1 MSNVDARTYNTQIK
15 PEMVDTGVR
24 ESRDSSEHPETTPI
38 IIALDVTGSMRRTP
52 HEMIKDNFP
61 KLMDALMQLG
71 IKDPQL
77 LFMAVGDHEYDNYPI
92 QVGQFESDTEK
103 IVNSLEEFVLEGG
116 GNKYEYFKTSQIE
129 FVDLTEVSEGN
140 YVASGTN
147 PAASLTFNDKGKGFI
162 IGSFRVVMPNDDAN
176 MKKIQQDFGSEKAL
190 IANLIKP
197 TLYKVVTSCG
207 PLMSSLESVSETR
220 TDLIA
225 YITDQLNN
233 GVYKTVVIRDSVTN
247 EITGE
252 KEMRTKAQIV
262 ADTNSPS
269 GYKRQETSPF
279 SQYGITCGLVSILD
293 IKYDGA
299 TQSQIDA
306 QKQANLAVITS
317 KTKSLE
323 AIQRTVQITEEGRAA
338 AERAKWEQEKEKA
351 IAVTKAQQEF
361 EVAELEA
368 KKAKQVAL
376 KVQAEGEAK
385 AAANRA
391 LVAAG
396 LTPAERA
403 EWDYKTAVGVAQA
416 LAESKVSWVP
426 SVMFGGGS
434 SSNSAM
440 DAVGLK
446 MLLDIT
452 KSLDKTSK

>member
-1 MSNVDARTYNTQIK
+1 MSSFKDGLRRSGQSVLDARAQNLYEMTKIEEERFIQECKMKVLRIK
-15 PEMVDTGVR
+15 NELNKH
-24 ESRDSSEHPETTPI
+24 RDLSVKSTT
-38 IIALDVTGSMRRTP
+38 
-52 HEMIKDNFP
+52 
-61 KLMDALMQLG
+61 
-71 IKDPQL
+71 
-77 LFMAVGDHEYDNYPI
+77 
-92 QVGQFESDTEK
+92 
-103 IVNSLEEFVLEGG
+103 SLEVGNGFDPKAWVAKRHQLERDLRVANIEYALALKVDGEEF
-116 GNKYEYFKTSQIE
+116 
-129 FVDLTEVSEGN
+129 
-140 YVASGTN
+140 
-147 PAASLTFNDKGKGFI
+147 PAD
-162 IGSFRVVMPNDDAN
+162 
-176 MKKIQQDFGSEKAL
+176 E
-190 IANLIKP
+190 
-197 TLYKVVTSCG
+197 
-207 PLMSSLESVSETR
+207 
-220 TDLIA
+220 
-225 YITDQLNN
+225 
-233 GVYKTVVIRDSVTN
+233 
-247 EITGE
+247 
-252 KEMRTKAQIV
+252 
-262 ADTNSPS
+262 
-269 GYKRQETSPF
+269 
-279 SQYGITCGLVSILD
+279 
-293 IKYDGA
+293 
-299 TQSQIDA
+299 
-306 QKQANLAVITS
+306 
-317 KTKSLE
+317 
-323 AIQRTVQITEEGRAA
+323 TEEQINVAA

>member
-1 MSNVDARTYNTQIK
+1 MGSGSYSFAVYASLASDRGYATKSADAVFTNHSLSAKSDIKLSNVDARTYNTQIK

-103 IVNSLEEFVLEGG
+103 IINSLEEFVLEGG
-116 GNKYEYFKTSQIE
+116 GG
-129 FVDLTEVSEGN
+129 GN
-140 YVASGTN
+140 
-147 PAASLTFNDKGKGFI
+147 
-162 IGSFRVVMPNDDAN
+162 
-176 MKKIQQDFGSEKAL
+176 
-190 IANLIKP
+190 
-197 TLYKVVTSCG
+197 
-207 PLMSSLESVSETR
+207 
-220 TDLIA
+220 
-225 YITDQLNN
+225 
-233 GVYKTVVIRDSVTN
+233 
-247 EITGE
+247 
-252 KEMRTKAQIV
+252 
-262 ADTNSPS
+262 
-269 GYKRQETSPF
+269 
-279 SQYGITCGLVSILD
+279 
-293 IKYDGA
+293 
-299 TQSQIDA
+299 
-306 QKQANLAVITS
+306 
-317 KTKSLE
+317 
-323 AIQRTVQITEEGRAA
+323 
-338 AERAKWEQEKEKA
+338 
-351 IAVTKAQQEF
+351 
-361 EVAELEA
+361 
-368 KKAKQVAL
+368 
-376 KVQAEGEAK
+376 
-385 AAANRA
+385 
-391 LVAAG
+391 AG
-396 LTPAERA
+396 ERA

>member
-1 MSNVDARTYNTQIK
+1 
-15 PEMVDTGVR
+15 
-24 ESRDSSEHPETTPI
+24 
-38 IIALDVTGSMRRTP
+38 
-52 HEMIKDNFP
+52 
-61 KLMDALMQLG
+61 
-71 IKDPQL
+71 
-77 LFMAVGDHEYDNYPI
+77 
-92 QVGQFESDTEK
+92 
-103 IVNSLEEFVLEGG
+103 
-116 GNKYEYFKTSQIE
+116 
-129 FVDLTEVSEGN
+129 
-140 YVASGTN
+140 
-147 PAASLTFNDKGKGFI
+147 
-162 IGSFRVVMPNDDAN
+162 
-176 MKKIQQDFGSEKAL
+176 
-190 IANLIKP
+190 
-197 TLYKVVTSCG
+197 
-207 PLMSSLESVSETR
+207 MSSLESVSETR

-247 EITGE
+247 EIAGE
-252 KEMRTKAQIV
+252 KEMRAKAQIV

-338 AERAKWEQEKEKA
+338 AERAKWEQEKA

-446 MLLDIT
+446 MDIT

>member
-1 MSNVDARTYNTQIK
+1 
-15 PEMVDTGVR
+15 
-24 ESRDSSEHPETTPI
+24 
-38 IIALDVTGSMRRTP
+38 MR
-52 HEMIKDNFP
+52 
-61 KLMDALMQLG
+61 A
-71 IKDPQL
+71 
-77 LFMAVGDHEYDNYPI
+77 
-92 QVGQFESDTEK
+92 
-103 IVNSLEEFVLEGG
+103 
-116 GNKYEYFKTSQIE
+116 
-129 FVDLTEVSEGN
+129 
-140 YVASGTN
+140 
-147 PAASLTFNDKGKGFI
+147 
-162 IGSFRVVMPNDDAN
+162 
-176 MKKIQQDFGSEKAL
+176 
-190 IANLIKP
+190 
-197 TLYKVVTSCG
+197 
-207 PLMSSLESVSETR
+207 
-220 TDLIA
+220 
-225 YITDQLNN
+225 
-233 GVYKTVVIRDSVTN
+233 
-247 EITGE
+247 
-252 KEMRTKAQIV
+252 KAQIV
-262 ADTNSPS
+262 ADANSPS

-351 IAVTKAQQEF
+351 VAVTKAQQEF

-391 LVAAG
+391 LVSAG

-426 SVMFGGGS
+426 SVMFGGGN

-452 KSLDKTSK
+452 KSLEKTSK